1 MVIYLQ
7 ISIFKRIHR
16 DFNFAIGLFG
26 YTSYLVPQNH
36 SPKGQINKMSQAT
49 QPIAPQF
56 TQPVKHIF
64 LMLCVVV
71 LASVGGYF
79 IYPSVSPIFL
89 ASPYLNGFILMVFFL
104 GLLSCIWQMTT
115 LVQSVSWIEG
125 FALDRPG
132 HEFDRAP
139 GLLASLA
146 ALLNKRSAR
155 LMLTATSTRSIL
167 DSVATRLDEGREIT
181 RYIVNLLI
189 FLGLL
194 GTFYGLATTVPA
206 VVETIR
212 SLAPKEGQ
220 SSINIF
226 DNLMTGLEHQL
237 GGMGTAFGS
246 SLIGLTGSLVV
257 GLLDL
262 FSGRGQNRFF
272 SELEEWLSSITN
284 LGISSGSDDDGAS
297 NAWIS
302 ELLVQ
307 TAKQIENQQI
317 VLEHLK
323 ERRSVTDQRIEA
335 LGGAVSQMV
344 DVQGQSHDRAQQ
356 VLDRMSA
363 SYEQIS
369 EALAALTYKEEVAA
383 LTHKEE
389 VAAAEHMSAQ
399 LHSIS
404 TQMTRLIEETQ
415 SGRRDSIAELRG
427 DLASLA
433 KALRKRG

>member
-1 MVIYLQ
+1 
-7 ISIFKRIHR
+7 
-16 DFNFAIGLFG
+16 
-26 YTSYLVPQNH
+26 
-36 SPKGQINKMSQAT
+36 MSQAT
-49 QPIAPQF
+49 PPLAPQF

-71 LASVGGYF
+71 LASAGGYF
-79 IYPSVSPIFL
+79 IYPAVSPIFL
-89 ASPYLNGFILMVFFL
+89 ASPYLNGFILMVFIL

-115 LVQSVSWIEG
+115 LVQAVSWIEG

-181 RYIVNLLI
+181 RYIINLLI

-206 VVETIR
+206 VVDTIR

-220 SSINIF
+220 NTIDIF

-246 SLIGLTGSLVV
+246 SLIGLAGSLVV

-284 LGISSGSDDDGAS
+284 LGISSDGDDGAS
-297 NAWIS
+297 NAWVS

-323 ERRSVTDQRIEA
+323 ERRSVSDQRIEA

-344 DVQGQSHDRAQQ
+344 DIQSVSHESTQQ
-356 VLDRMSA
+356 ILERMSA
-363 SYEQIS
+363 SYGQIS
-369 EALAALTYKEEVAA
+369 EGLAALTYKEEVAT

-389 VAAAEHMSAQ
+389 IAAAEHMSAQ

-404 TQMTRLIEETQ
+404 TQLGRLIEETQ

-433 KALRKRG
+433 KTLGKRG

>member
-1 MVIYLQ
+1 
-7 ISIFKRIHR
+7 
-16 DFNFAIGLFG
+16 
-26 YTSYLVPQNH
+26 
-36 SPKGQINKMSQAT
+36 MSQAT
-49 QPIAPQF
+49 PPIAPQF

-79 IYPSVSPIFL
+79 IYPAVSPIFL

-115 LVQSVSWIEG
+115 LVQAVSWIEG

-220 SSINIF
+220 NTIDIF

-284 LGISSGSDDDGAS
+284 LGISSDSDDGAS
-297 NAWIS
+297 NAWVS

-323 ERRSVTDQRIEA
+323 ERRSVSDQRIET

-344 DVQGQSHDRAQQ
+344 DIQTISHESTQQ
-356 VLDRMSA
+356 ILERMSA
-363 SYEQIS
+363 SYEHIS
-369 EALAALTYKEEVAA
+369 EALAALTYKEEVAT

-389 VAAAEHMSAQ
+389 IAAAEHMSAQ

-404 TQMTRLIEETQ
+404 TQLGRLIEETQ

-433 KALRKRG
+433 KVLGKRG